1 MAVILLGYAV
11 QQTPSSRLRSG
22 RGLMIDWA
30 YLEDFCRRLTT
41 NFEDVY
47 VFT

>member
-1 MAVILLGYAV
+1 MGSTGIVGWAMSEADV
-11 QQTPSSRLRSG
+11 
-22 RGLMIDWA
+22 DWA

>member
-1 MAVILLGYAV
+1 VREEALL
-11 QQTPSSRLRSG
+11 TT
-22 RGLMIDWA
+22 DWA
-30 YLEDFCRRLTT
+30 YVEDFCRRLTT

>member
-1 MAVILLGYAV
+1 MALELAD
-11 QQTPSSRLRSG
+11 PS
-22 RGLMIDWA
+22 DWA
-30 YLEDFCRRLTT
+30 YVEDFCRRLTS

>member
-1 MAVILLGYAV
+1 ML
-11 QQTPSSRLRSG
+11 
-22 RGLMIDWA
+22 DWA